1 MIRLF
6 DMEKTRSCH
15 LNIKTNK
22 MKLSNILI
30 AALVTTCVATTAQT
44 TDKNKGDKPK
54 VKTEKKIKKSKTK
67 PNATCLKPE
76 AQINPDSNTHR
87 VCPACGRG

>member
-1 MIRLF
+1 
-6 DMEKTRSCH
+6 MEFTKNYH
-15 LNIKTNK
+15 LNIKTNN

-30 AALVTTCVATTAQT
+30 AALVTTCLATSAQAST
-44 TDKNKGDKPK
+44 NNKGDKPK

-67 PNATCLKPE
+67 PNATCLKPD
-76 AQINPDSNTHR
+76 AQINPDNNSHR